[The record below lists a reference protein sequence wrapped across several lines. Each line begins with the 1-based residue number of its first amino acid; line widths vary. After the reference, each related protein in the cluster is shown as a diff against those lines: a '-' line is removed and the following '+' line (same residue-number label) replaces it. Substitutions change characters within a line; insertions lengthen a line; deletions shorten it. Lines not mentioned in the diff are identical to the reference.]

1 MVDVGRS
8 AAQRGLTDSWV
19 PHQVVL
25 LADAVA
31 VVAIDDD

>member
-1 MVDVGRS
+1 MVDVGVSS
-8 AAQRGLTDSWV
+8 AQGGLVDGWV
-19 PHQVVL
+19 LHQVVL